1 MTLRS
6 SRGSFSPQIHS
17 SKLLPWFFP
26 LRTSFYPLLGSSGDQ
41 SLAEKTEGLDFAF
54 YRDQYLYCPPIP
66 KYPHVCSPHCLA
78 DWSPAHPGICLIF
91 WFAVLTLGRTS
102 LPFGKE
108 LLAAWKHVSTS
119 AGTAGAPSVGSRH
132 QWAKSCI
139 TQAAEEAGR
148 GLCNSRQETGR
159 FPRVWASFLASPQE
173 MSSSCFSSLNLP
185 PLPIPLSGWFPNP
198 PTSGQPPSHTRFG
211 VESLQVK
218 REASREWAA
227 ERQRRIH
234 FSSRELVHCS
244 GVSCP
249 DKDHRAQQ
257 T

>member
-54 YRDQYLYCPPIP
+54 YQDQYLYCPPIP

-78 DWSPAHPGICLIF
+78 DWSAAHRGICLIF

-132 QWAKSCI
+132 QWAKSCV

-148 GLCNSRQETGR
+148 GLCNRRQETGR

-173 MSSSCFSSLNLP
+173 MSSSCFSFLNLP
-185 PLPIPLSGWFPNP
+185 PLPIPLSGWVPK
-198 PTSGQPPSHTRFG
+198 PSHLWPAPKSYKIWGRKPASQKGG
-211 VESLQVK
+211 VQGVGSWKAEEDPLLF
-218 REASREWAA
+218 SRPGPLLWC
-227 ERQRRIH
+227 
-234 FSSRELVHCS
+234 LLS
-244 GVSCP
+244 G
-249 DKDHRAQQ
+249 
-257 T
+257 